1 MIKKELNPEQG
12 IRLRECLK
20 DKRMSQKEL
29 SEKSGYTPQH
39 INNVIG
45 GTRNMSQES
54 AEAFGHIL
62 GVRKEY
68 LLCWDNH
75 KTTNDRE
82 DFFLYTSGNY
92 DKMITDLLLFAYG
105 INIDKMLIESAKHP
119 KGGVVTDETKLLC
132 TDENIIKS
140 VENLPI
146 DFKIAPNEVDK
157 LWLMTSINGD
167 KKIIPRNLIYN
178 LQKDILDYAEFK
190 CKKFVDEYWD
200 KEKSLAQFIKELE
213 NRKNDMTDTNT
224 NSKSAPP
231 V

>member
-12 IRLRECLK
+12 NRLRECLK

-54 AEAFGHIL
+54 AETFAHIL

-75 KTTNDRE
+75 KTTNEQE
-82 DFFLYTSGNY
+82 DFLLYASGSY
-92 DKMITDLLLFAYG
+92 DKMIADLLLFASG
-105 INIDKMLIESAKHP
+105 MNIDKMLIESTKHP

-132 TDENIIKS
+132 TDEDIIKS
-140 VENLPI
+140 AKNLPV
-146 DFKIAPNEVDK
+146 DFKIESNEVDK
-157 LWLMTSINGD
+157 LWLMASINGE
-167 KKIIPRNLIYN
+167 KKIVHRNLIYN
-178 LQKDILDYAEFK
+178 LQKDIMDYAEFK

-200 KEKSLAQFIKELE
+200 KEKPLVQFVKEHE
-213 NRKNDMTDTNT
+213 NKKNEMTDSKTN
-224 NSKSAPP
+224 NK
-231 V
+231 